1 MTELR
6 NALSAGLVIASAC
19 TLVSV
24 SQAQTALVD
33 QVPVSDAAVDPAL
46 DSLCH
51 LHIKRKFLF
60 FSVGEFTGTGVLY
73 KGRYILTAGH
83 NVYQDRSKIA
93 SIKIRC
99 GTAEPMDV
107 PVTEA
112 IGGRQGLDA
121 SAYPRGGFARDFG
134 VIRLSQTI
142 NVRAPFVL
150 AEWIPKAG
158 TAVRIAGF
166 PGEGDR
172 ANASLRDGWHLHQ
185 AKGVATS
192 NADSILSYNIRT
204 YKSNSGGPVWTETDG
219 QPSLVAIHV
228 KPSSGRIVDTDFI
241 SEVNRLIGV
250 LDRTAGTERR

>member
-1 MTELR
+1 MTVLR
-6 NALSAGLVIASAC
+6 TALGTGLVVASAC
-19 TLVSV
+19 ALVSV
-24 SQAQTALVD
+24 SEAQTALVE
-33 QVPVSDAAVDPAL
+33 QVPVSDAAIDPAL

-83 NVYQDRSKIA
+83 NVYEDRSKIA

-99 GTAEPMDV
+99 GAAKPMAV

-112 IGGRQGLDA
+112 IGGQQGLDA
-121 SAYPRGGFARDFG
+121 SAYPRGGFPRDFG

-150 AEWIPKAG
+150 AESVPKAG
-158 TAVRIAGF
+158 TGVRFAGF
-166 PGEGDR
+166 PGEGDP
-172 ANASLRDGWHLHQ
+172 ANAPLRDGWHLHQ
-185 AKGVATS
+185 ARGVATS
-192 NADSILSYNIRT
+192 DMDSILSYNIRT
-204 YKSNSGGPVWTETDG
+204 FKSNSGGPIWTESGG

-228 KPSSGRIVDTDFI
+228 KPSSGRIVDAEFI
-241 SEVNRLIGV
+241 AEVNRLIRE
-250 LDRTAGTERR
+250 LDLRAGAERP